1 MSFAFHRA
9 GPSVDSVT
17 EPAGA
22 ALTGPVVLA
31 LPAAADPGAPGS
43 AGLPVL
49 FLYRTCRDTV
59 AAALAGGCPPD
70 QALAVWQA
78 EAAALVAAL
87 RPRRRRVTLVAA
99 PALEPGVSPAPTD
112 ARTDTPAVGTGAQ
125 ISPEG
130 PVAFPLA
137 LPLALAIAG
146 AVTARGQSAP
156 AVERIAVAL
165 ASLQPQVPVDAV
177 DLLIAAE
184 ALRRNPQARRLEAEL
199 AASAQPLPPDPA
211 SGLVGAAPLSGP
223 AGGLGLGQAGLGQAG
238 MGEGADLADL
248 PDLAA
253 AAFAARHAAIGAARV
268 AADAA
273 RARAD
278 AEAEARIARQEARAD
293 AAEAATAAARA
304 EAAAAAETARAEA
317 AEAAGAIRTLR
328 QEAEALRRDHAA
340 RTAEATARIADLTEA
355 LTGGQATA
363 PMRQS
368 RRSPRGL
375 WRSKPKPPPGSP
387 RRTAPQPPRLPPHW
401 PRRRSTVPPGLRPSK
416 RTALPGFPRR
426 RRTGPPGS
434 PRRKR
439 RPHRPSPP
447 AIPSPGS
454 TPPPARRSAA

>member
-87 RPRRRRVTLVAA
+87 RPRRRRVTLVAV
-99 PALEPGVSPAPTD
+99 PALEPGVSPALPD

-223 AGGLGLGQAGLGQAG
+223 AGGLGLGQAG

-340 RTAEATARIADLTEA
+340 RAAEATARIADLTEA
-355 LTGGQATA
+355 LTGASDRAHAAEQAFAARLVALEAETTA
-363 PMRQS
+363 RLAAQDS
-368 RRSPRGL
+368 
-375 WRSKPKPPPGSP
+375 
-387 RRTAPQPPRLPPHW
+387 AAAAALPPHW
-401 PRRRSTVPPGLRPSK
+401 PRRRSTAPPGLRPSK

-434 PRRKR
+434 PHRKR